1 MELYAGIVKSFWD
14 VNRRE
19 LIGRIRYARRTVII
33 ETQKVE
39 KPIKV
44 PKAPTEKKS
53 VRRKKTKLT
62 PVKEALAQLLLE
74 SGITLNDLLQEGSK
88 GNGS

>member
-1 MELYAGIVKSFWD
+1 MKNPIEMVDI
-14 VNRRE
+14 
-19 LIGRIRYARRTVII
+19 ICII
-33 ETQKVE
+33 ETQKEE

-44 PKAPTEKKS
+44 PKAPNEKKS

-88 GNGS
+88 GNGT